1 MITTTERKKMKKAF
15 KNGYSKDIQAILNS
29 KGIVRKNGIPY
40 GQSYINHV
48 FNGRN
53 CNDAIEDALFELYQK
68 RIHEIDKKHM
78 LRKAILDNKR
88 KGNNYTNNINHT

>member
-1 MITTTERKKMKKAF
+1 MKKAF

-29 KGIVRKNGIPY
+29 KGIVGKKGIPY

-53 CNDAIEDALFELYQK
+53 CNEDIEDALFELYQK
-68 RIHEIDKKHM
+68 RIYETSKKH
-78 LRKAILDNKR
+78 LQRKAILDKKR
-88 KGNNYTNNINHT
+88 TEAGTPILK

>member
-1 MITTTERKKMKKAF
+1 MITITERKKMKKVF
-15 KNGYSKDIQAILNS
+15 KNSYSKDVQAILKS

-53 CNDAIEDALFELYQK
+53 SNEDIEDALFELYQK
-68 RIHEIDKKHM
+68 RLYETSKKH
-78 LRKAILDNKR
+78 LQRKAILNK
-88 KGNNYTNNINHT
+88 K